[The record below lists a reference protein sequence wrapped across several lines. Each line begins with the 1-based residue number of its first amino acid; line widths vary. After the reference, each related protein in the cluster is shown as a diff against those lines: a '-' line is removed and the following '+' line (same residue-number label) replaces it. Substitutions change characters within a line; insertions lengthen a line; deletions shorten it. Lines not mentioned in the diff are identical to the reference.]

1 MSKKMRFATIST
13 IGTHTIHYFDT
24 LKEAREYAE
33 RSGISG
39 WLVVRIFG
47 RTETEYVPEGEE
59 SRKSERATIK
69 RVVTELGVMLAQ
81 TNPGFE
87 YPISALLEE
96 LNNE

>member
-33 RSGISG
+33 RSGYG

-59 SRKSERATIK
+59 SSRNDLEKVK
-69 RVVTELGVMLAQ
+69 NVVYGLGAMLAE

-87 YPISALLEE
+87 YPIQALLKD
-96 LNNE
+96 LNKE

>member
-1 MSKKMRFATIST
+1 MRYATIST

-33 RSGISG
+33 RSGHG

-59 SRKSERATIK
+59 SSRSERATIK

-87 YPISALLEE
+87 YPISALLED
-96 LNNE
+96 LNKENV

>member
-33 RSGISG
+33 RSGHG

-59 SRKSERATIK
+59 SSRSDREKMKEAITR
-69 RVVTELGVMLAQ
+69 LGGILAQ
-81 TNPGFE
+81 TNPGFQ
-87 YPISALLEE
+87 YPISAILED